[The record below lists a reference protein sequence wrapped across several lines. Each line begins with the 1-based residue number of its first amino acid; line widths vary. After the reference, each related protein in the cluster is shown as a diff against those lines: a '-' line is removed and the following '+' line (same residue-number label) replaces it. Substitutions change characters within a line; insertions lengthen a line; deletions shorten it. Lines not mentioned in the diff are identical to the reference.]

1 MLDDVG
7 GSAATGTAGL
17 PAVLEPR
24 VLVPAQVFAP
34 GGVEA
39 LLARIA
45 AEVRSVKT
53 DISTA
58 AGRDQIR
65 SLAYRIARSK
75 TALDKAGQDLTEEW
89 RQKTAVVNAER
100 RNIRDFM
107 DALADEVRKPLT
119 DWEAVEKQRVAAHE
133 AALVALVQGPA
144 FYAEAHSVTLEMT
157 LEHLTH
163 IAATPE
169 RDWQEFSA
177 RAAET
182 VAAEITTCKLALARA
197 QKREAEAAELAR
209 LRAEAAE
216 RARQEA
222 ERQRVEHEARIAA
235 EAAERARR
243 EAEERAAHAAR
254 AAAEQAEAERRAAAK
269 LQAELEAKQR
279 EAEERAAAAER
290 ARVAAEARAKV
301 DAEEAQRRAEAA
313 RVAAE
318 QKAERDRQAAVEE
331 ERRRVA
337 AEQAKAA
344 REAEARAANTRHR
357 AKINNA
363 VADAL
368 ALTGLDAAQAKRVV
382 VAIASGQIPYTSIS
396 Y

>member
-1 MLDDVG
+1 MLDHVG
-7 GSAATGTAGL
+7 GVPASEPAGL

-24 VLVPAQVFAP
+24 VLVPAEVFAP

-45 AEVRSVKT
+45 AEVRGTKR

-75 TALDKAGQDLTEEW
+75 TALDRAGQGLTEEW

-100 RNIRDFM
+100 RTIRDFM

-119 DWEAVEKQRVAAHE
+119 DWENEENERVAGHERALAAIVEAPGYGAVETS
-133 AALVALVQGPA
+133 
-144 FYAEAHSVTLEMT
+144 AELQLRLSYLRSY
-157 LEHLTH
+157 
-163 IAATPE
+163 PP
-169 RDWQEFSA
+169 RDWREFA
-177 RAAET
+177 QRAADT
-182 VAAEITTCKLALARA
+182 LAAEIDRTERLLAAA
-197 QKREAEAAELAR
+197 VKREAEAAELVR

-222 ERQRVEHEARIAA
+222 ERQRQEHEARIAA

-279 EAEERAAAAER
+279 EAEQRAAAAER
-290 ARVAAEARAKV
+290 ARVAAEERAKAE
-301 DAEEAQRRAEAA
+301 AEEAQRRAEAA

-318 QKAERDRQAAVEE
+318 QKAERDRQAAVEA
-331 ERRRVA
+331 ERQRVA

-357 AKINNA
+357 AKINNS

-368 ALTGLDAAQAKRVV
+368 TLSGLDAAQAKRVV
-382 VAIASGQIPYTSIS
+382 VAIASGQIPYTSII

>member
-7 GSAATGTAGL
+7 GVPATEPAGL

-24 VLVPAQVFAP
+24 ALVAEQVFSP
-34 GGVEA
+34 GGVKD
-39 LLARIA
+39 LLDRIER
-45 AEVRSVKT
+45 EVLSVKT

-65 SLAYRIARSK
+65 SLAYKVARSK
-75 TALDKAGQDLTEEW
+75 TALDKMGAELTEEW
-89 RQKTAVVNAER
+89 RKKTAVVNAER
-100 RNIRDFM
+100 RSIRDRL
-107 DALADEVRKPLT
+107 DALGDKVRKPLT
-119 DWEAVEKQRVAAHE
+119 DWEAAEERRVAAHE

-144 FYAEAHSVTLEMT
+144 FYAEADSVTLEMT

-182 VAAEITTCKLALARA
+182 VAAEITTCKLALDRARH
-197 QKREAEAAELAR
+197 REAEAAELAR

-269 LQAELEAKQR
+269 LQAELE
-279 EAEERAAAAER
+279 ERAAAAER
-290 ARVAAEARAKV
+290 ARVAAEERAK
-301 DAEEAQRRAEAA
+301 AETEEAQRRAEAA

-318 QKAERDRQAAVEE
+318 EKAERDRQAAVEA

-368 ALTGLDAAQAKRVV
+368 ALTGLDAAQSKAVV
-382 VAIASGQIPYTSIS
+382 VAIATGQIPHTSIS

>member
-1 MLDDVG
+1 MLDDIG
-7 GSAATGTAGL
+7 GAAATEPAGL

-24 VLVPAQVFAP
+24 VLVPAEVFAP
-34 GGVEA
+34 GGVKA
-39 LLARIA
+39 LLDRIA

-53 DISTA
+53 DISTS

-75 TALDKAGQDLTEEW
+75 TALDRAGQELTEEW

-100 RNIRDFM
+100 RTVRDFM

-119 DWEAVEKQRVAAHE
+119 DWEDEEKERVAGHERALAAMVEAPGYGAVETAAE
-133 AALVALVQGPA
+133 
-144 FYAEAHSVTLEMT
+144 LE
-157 LEHLTH
+157 LRLSYLRSY
-163 IAATPE
+163 PP
-169 RDWQEFSA
+169 RDWREFA
-177 RAAET
+177 QRAADT
-182 VAAEITTCKLALARA
+182 LAAEIDRTERLLAAA
-197 QKREAEAAELAR
+197 VKREAEAAELAR

-243 EAEERAAHAAR
+243 EAEEKAAREAR
-254 AAAEQAEAERRAAAK
+254 AAEERAEAERRAAAK

-290 ARVAAEARAKV
+290 ARVVAEARAKV

-318 QKAERDRQAAVEE
+318 EKAERDRQAAVEA

-368 ALTGLDAAQAKRVV
+368 ALTGLDAAQSRAVV
-382 VAIASGQIPYTSIS
+382 IAIASGQIPHTSIT

>member
-1 MLDDVG
+1 MLDDIG
-7 GSAATGTAGL
+7 GAAATEPAGL

-24 VLVPAQVFAP
+24 VLVPAEVFAP
-34 GGVEA
+34 GGVKA
-39 LLARIA
+39 LLDRIA
-45 AEVRSVKT
+45 AEVRGTKR

-58 AGRDQIR
+58 AGREQIR
-65 SLAYRIARSK
+65 SLAYKLARSK
-75 TALDKAGQDLTEEW
+75 VALDKAGQELTEEW
-89 RQKTAVVNAER
+89 RTKTAAVNAER
-100 RNIRDFM
+100 KTIRDFM

-119 DWEAVEKQRVAAHE
+119 DWENEEKERVAGHERALAAMVEAPGYGAVETAAE
-133 AALVALVQGPA
+133 
-144 FYAEAHSVTLEMT
+144 LE
-157 LEHLTH
+157 LRLSYLRSY
-163 IAATPE
+163 PP
-169 RDWQEFSA
+169 RDWREFA
-177 RAAET
+177 QRAADT
-182 VAAEITTCKLALARA
+182 LAAEIDRTERLLAAA
-197 QKREAEAAELAR
+197 VKREAEAAELAR

-222 ERQRVEHEARIAA
+222 ERQRAEHEARIAA

-243 EAEERAAHAAR
+243 EAEEKAAREAR
-254 AAAEQAEAERRAAAK
+254 AAEEKAEAERRAAAK
-269 LQAELEAKQR
+269 LQAELEARQR

-290 ARVAAEARAKV
+290 ARAAAEARAKAE
-301 DAEEAQRRAEAA
+301 AEEAARRAEAA

-318 QKAERDRQAAVEE
+318 EKAERDRQAAVEA

-368 ALTGLDAAQAKRVV
+368 ALTGLDAAQSRAVV
-382 VAIASGQIPYTSIS
+382 IAIASGQIPHTSIT

>member
-1 MLDDVG
+1 MLDDIG
-7 GSAATGTAGL
+7 GAAATEPAGL

-24 VLVPAQVFAP
+24 VLVPAEVFAP
-34 GGVEA
+34 GGVKA
-39 LLARIA
+39 LLDRIA
-45 AEVRSVKT
+45 AEVRGTKR

-58 AGRDQIR
+58 AGREQIR
-65 SLAYRIARSK
+65 SLAYKLARSK
-75 TALDKAGQDLTEEW
+75 VALDKAGQELTEEW
-89 RQKTAVVNAER
+89 RTKTAAVNAER
-100 RNIRDFM
+100 KTIRDFM

-119 DWEAVEKQRVAAHE
+119 DWENEEKERVAGHERALAAMVEAPGYGAVETAAE
-133 AALVALVQGPA
+133 
-144 FYAEAHSVTLEMT
+144 LE
-157 LEHLTH
+157 LRLSYLRSY
-163 IAATPE
+163 PP
-169 RDWQEFSA
+169 RDWREFA
-177 RAAET
+177 QRAADT
-182 VAAEITTCKLALARA
+182 LAAEIDRTERLLAAA
-197 QKREAEAAELAR
+197 VKREAEAAELAR

-243 EAEERAAHAAR
+243 EAEEKAAREAR
-254 AAAEQAEAERRAAAK
+254 AAEEKAEAERRAAAK
-269 LQAELEAKQR
+269 LQAELEARQR

-290 ARVAAEARAKV
+290 ARAAAEARAKAE
-301 DAEEAQRRAEAA
+301 AEEAARRAEAA

-318 QKAERDRQAAVEE
+318 EKAERDRQAAVEA

-368 ALTGLDAAQAKRVV
+368 ALTGLDAAQSRAVV
-382 VAIASGQIPYTSIS
+382 IAIASGQIPHTSIT